1 MKNYMLAAL
10 AALALLLSANTV
22 PASDTDIESLEA
34 EIKAMKKSYE
44 KKILNLEEKLDSMK
58 GAKPETDQTETKRSL
73 YDTISSRTRKS
84 LKKDGLIKGLDL
96 DASVVIDT
104 FYYHEDS
111 EEGFSHVKEEISGFG
126 HAHGEGNDEHHH
138 SEIENGF
145 NLRHIELGLS
155 AAVDP
160 YFRAYTTLAFEDGAT
175 EIEEAVVQTTSLPF
189 FLTLSGGKF
198 FSGIGRINRQHSH
211 DWDFFDQPLVYEMLF
226 GPHGLQETGAQVTWL
241 APTPF
246 YLLFGLEAF
255 NGENE
260 KMFQS
265 IKAEE
270 LPSRD
275 GPRLWTGFLK
285 VSPKLGA
292 RHDVQM
298 GLSFAYGRHQEAH
311 DGNGDGTDDH
321 WLDGETNLWGLDT
334 VYKYN
339 AGRPHGQGDVVV
351 QAEYFNRLKDL
362 KVEQHDLRP
371 SFTGREREDHQDGY
385 YIQAL
390 YGFAP
395 RWRAGLRWE
404 QVGLINDV
412 KLPDLT
418 QEDFDPSSRAALML
432 DWKLSEFSAL
442 RAQAARGRYET
453 EDGSEDV
460 WEYILQWQVTF
471 GKHAAH
477 YF

>member
-1 MKNYMLAAL
+1 MQRTAIILLFGFIIAWTGTIVHAQAQNPGAADDTLISPARQAL
-10 AALALLLSANTV
+10 A
-22 PASDTDIESLEA
+22 
-34 EIKAMKKSYE
+34 
-44 KKILNLEEKLDSMK
+44 
-58 GAKPETDQTETKRSL
+58 
-73 YDTISSRTRKS
+73 
-84 LKKDGLIKGLDL
+84 KDGLVRGLDL

-104 FYYHEDS
+104 FYYHDDS
-111 EEGFSHVKEEISGFG
+111 EEGFAHVKEEISGFG
-126 HAHGEGNDEHHH
+126 HSHGAGDDDHHH
-138 SEIENGF
+138 AEVENGF

-160 YFRAYTTLAFEDGAT
+160 YFRAYTTLAFEDGNT
-175 EIEEAVVQTTSLPF
+175 EIEEAVIQTSSLPF
-189 FLTLSGGKF
+189 ALTLSGGKF

-211 DWDFFDQPLVYEMLF
+211 EWDFFDQPLVYELLF
-226 GPHGLQETGAQVTWL
+226 GPHGLQEKGVQLTWL

-246 YLLFGLEAF
+246 YLLFGAEAF
-255 NGENE
+255 NGDNE

-265 IKAEE
+265 VEADE
-270 LPSRD
+270 LPEKD
-275 GPRLWTGFLK
+275 GPRLYTGFLK
-285 VSPKLGA
+285 AGPDLGD
-292 RHDVQM
+292 RHAAQV

-311 DGNGDGTDDH
+311 DGNADGADDH
-321 WLDGETNLWGLDT
+321 WLDGESTLWGVDA

-339 AGRPHGQGDVVV
+339 AKRPHGQGDVVI

-362 KVEQHDLRP
+362 QVEQHDLIP
-371 SFTGREREDHQDGY
+371 AFTGRDREDHQDGY

-395 RWRAGLRWE
+395 RWRAGARWE

-412 KLPDLT
+412 ELPNLT
-418 QEDFDPSSRAALML
+418 EENFDPSSRAAFMI

-442 RAQAARGRYET
+442 RAQAARGEYET
-453 EDGSEDV
+453 EEGDETV

-477 YF
+477 AF